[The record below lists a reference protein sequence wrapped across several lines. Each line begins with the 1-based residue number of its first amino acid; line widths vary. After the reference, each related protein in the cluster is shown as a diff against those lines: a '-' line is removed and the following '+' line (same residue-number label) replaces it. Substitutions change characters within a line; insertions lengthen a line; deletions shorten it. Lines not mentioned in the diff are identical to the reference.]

1 MLETIKRWLG
11 RSASSVPS
19 AAAAARQRSF
29 PASAT
34 GQVLA
39 NGKKDKTKPAAA
51 AKPDESF
58 DPYNTGKFDRSAS
71 WERMSNT
78 RR

>member
-1 MLETIKRWLG
+1 MLEMIKRWLG
-11 RSASSVPS
+11 RSASTAPT
-19 AAAAARQRSF
+19 AAANARQRSF

-34 GQVLA
+34 GQVLS
-39 NGKKDKTKPAAA
+39 NGQKNKAKAAGA
-51 AKPDESF
+51 AKPDQSF

-71 WERMSNT
+71 WERMSNN

>member
-11 RSASSVPS
+11 RSASSAPS

-39 NGKKDKTKPAAA
+39 NGKKAKPAAA